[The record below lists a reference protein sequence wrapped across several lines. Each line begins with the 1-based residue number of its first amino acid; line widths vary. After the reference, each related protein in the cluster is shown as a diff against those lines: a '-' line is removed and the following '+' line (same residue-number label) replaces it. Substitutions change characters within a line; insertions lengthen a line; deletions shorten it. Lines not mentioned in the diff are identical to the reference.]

1 MRNPQLIYSM
11 VKDFKVS
18 PLRSGKKKKQGCAF
32 LPLLFNT
39 VLEILAREIR
49 EEKK

>member
-11 VKDFKVS
+11 VKDLKAS
-18 PLRSGKKKKQGCAF
+18 PLRSGKNQGCTF